1 MQIVQLE
8 EQKLSWK
15 DYWCFAKIIW
25 ENDNTKGM
33 FLLVFALGLESVIK
47 FEKESAIYLGIFV
60 LALAGIGLTY
70 MWPYLYYTWKY
81 HAAVK
86 EANRRIREGQGMVL
100 TFEEEK
106 CTLSFRGND
115 KQNFRLYDDLVV
127 FELKNYYYVNLPA
140 IIKKDSLEGKE
151 FRKLLIEEDIRRS
164 SV

>member
-47 FEKESAIYLGIFV
+47 FEKESAIYLGIFL

-86 EANRRIREGQGMVL
+86 EANRRIREGQGML
-100 TFEEEK
+100 EFPQT
-106 CTLSFRGND
+106 
-115 KQNFRLYDDLVV
+115 
-127 FELKNYYYVNLPA
+127 A
-140 IIKKDSLEGKE
+140 IKK
-151 FRKLLIEEDIRRS
+151 
-164 SV
+164 